1 MIRFVGAKTS
11 VLQFVEMYRGYVQ
24 DLTPYSSYLAT
35 HTYPDSRIRE
45 NYLED
50 ELVQS
55 YFIYDDNQIIG
66 FIVLQYVDEKYE
78 VSPPMWYIVE
88 FYILPEYRGRGYGT
102 KTMEHFLDKHVEDF
116 FYYILVENT
125 PAKAFWA
132 HITKTF
138 GLKEVSCLSVEDGD
152 PELELHCFERR

>member
-11 VLQFVEMYRGYVQ
+11 VLQFIEMYRGYVR
-24 DLTPYSSYLAT
+24 DLTPYSNYLAT
-35 HTYPDSRIRE
+35 HAYPDSSIRE

-88 FYILPEYRGRGYGT
+88 FYIAPEYRGRGYGT
-102 KTMEHFLDKHVEDF
+102 KAVEHFLHEFPGDF
-116 FYYILVENT
+116 FYYILRQNA
-125 PAKAFWA
+125 PAKQFWA
-132 HITKTF
+132 SITRHFNLRETF
-138 GLKEVSCLSVEDGD
+138 RSDVSPDDIS
-152 PELELHCFERR
+152 ELELHCFFR